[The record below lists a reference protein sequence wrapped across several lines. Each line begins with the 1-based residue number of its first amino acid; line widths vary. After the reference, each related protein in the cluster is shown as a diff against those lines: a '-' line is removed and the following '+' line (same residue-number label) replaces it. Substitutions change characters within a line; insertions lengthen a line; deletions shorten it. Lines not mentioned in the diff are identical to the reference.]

1 MESGRKKR
9 QKKKSSTLVSEDFI
23 SVKDSLQTSKQYL
36 VFLIQYSFPF
46 FFFLP
51 PYLHNIFY
59 IWGFSIT
66 ESSGQEVVT

>member
-1 MESGRKKR
+1 MGEKKGK
-9 QKKKSSTLVSEDFI
+9 KKKSSTLVSEDFI
-23 SVKDSLQTSKQYL
+23 SVIDSLQTSKQYL
-36 VFLIQYSFPF
+36 VFLIQYSFP